1 MRGCANDA
9 CWTNLPHFRLAY
21 LQQKKVGWSGWI
33 GQPWYLNEWLWYP
46 MILYDC
52 ISIKKGFSDFQSVFM
67 TELESNH
74 DSNPQSSISN
84 TLGVQL
90 PKREAKILR
99 AALFQQVWQFQ
110 QIAPSSV
117 FRAVLD
123 GRRTCK
129 SSRASTHES
138 SDVMCLQYQYTSH
151 TVLNCVG
158 GTVAIA

>member
-1 MRGCANDA
+1 
-9 CWTNLPHFRLAY
+9 
-21 LQQKKVGWSGWI
+21 
-33 GQPWYLNEWLWYP
+33 

-84 TLGVQL
+84 ALGVQL

-129 SSRASTHES
+129 SPRASTHES
-138 SDVMCLQYQYTSH
+138 SDVKLRCDVFVVPVHFTYCPELRRW
-151 TVLNCVG
+151 NG
-158 GTVAIA
+158 GDSLA